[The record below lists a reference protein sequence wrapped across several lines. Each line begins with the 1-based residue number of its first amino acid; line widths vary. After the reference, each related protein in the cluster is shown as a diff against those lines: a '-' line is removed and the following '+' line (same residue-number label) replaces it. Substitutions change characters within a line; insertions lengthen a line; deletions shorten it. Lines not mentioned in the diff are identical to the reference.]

1 MRKIKFF
8 WETFGSI
15 ENMRLQEL
23 SDSGLSELLRSES
36 IALVQFGTDWC
47 APCKRQER
55 VLLSA
60 ASNWRGK
67 IVLGKVNVED
77 WPDCAQAYQVQR
89 NPTLCLFRSG
99 ELLARHEG
107 FLDPAEL
114 EAFVSAPEGT

>member
-1 MRKIKFF
+1 
-8 WETFGSI
+8 
-15 ENMRLQEL
+15 MRLQEL
-23 SDSGLSELLRSES
+23 SDSDLSELLRSES
-36 IALVQFGTDWC
+36 ITLIQFGTDWC

-55 VLLSA
+55 VLLDA
-60 ASNWRGK
+60 ASHWEGK

-77 WPDCAQAYQVQR
+77 WPDCARAHQVHR

-114 EAFVSAPEGT
+114 AVFVSTQAAK